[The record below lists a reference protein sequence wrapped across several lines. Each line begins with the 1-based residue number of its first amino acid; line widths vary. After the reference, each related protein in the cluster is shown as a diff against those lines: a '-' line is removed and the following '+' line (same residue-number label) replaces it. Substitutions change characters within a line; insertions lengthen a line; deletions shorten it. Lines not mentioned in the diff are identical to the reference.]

1 LFDSSLSPTIL
12 TAQFLLGP
20 KPELRSAVELQLLD
34 SVAKAAILAA
44 VQEQFLDRGKK
55 GNGKWNSLK
64 QSQPPDSYEAWILQT
79 IVYRIPGYVSD
90 TDTRWIRLGYISVEY
105 PKKINANRSDTF
117 SNTYWTTMAH

>member
-1 LFDSSLSPTIL
+1 L